1 MRDKSNGCQNEEEW
15 MNTIRTST
23 KKENIRKYHT
33 KVKTELKNI
42 EVQQLNG

>member
-1 MRDKSNGCQNEEEW
+1 MRVQSNGCQNEEEW

-23 KKENIRKYHT
+23 KKENIRKYQT
-33 KVKTELKNI
+33 KVKTELKYI